1 MVKYHQVGLENI
13 ENDNFGHFKVG
24 TPSKMAENG
33 QNPGF

>member
-1 MVKYHQVGLENI
+1 MVKSHQVGLENI
-13 ENDNFGHFKVG
+13 ENDNFGHFKFG